1 MSPVDLL
8 VDGLYAAFAHVVE
21 ALAIGIPAF
30 LIAGR
35 LLAEWLRSWRLMWTW
50 ATPAV
55 PLGLLVAKSDLGAGL
70 LVAGVGARA
79 WRLGHRWHRDD
90 LRHGA
95 DLAEEARSR
104 LGILNFVSRHLPA
117 SAVMEGG
124 DGWLR
129 GTQLVVGRDERDR
142 EVCVPFGRESGLHT
156 LIVGATGSGKTVTE
170 TWIVCRLI
178 EAGHGAVV
186 LDPKGDRLLHDELE
200 RQAAVSGKRF
210 LEWTPEGPLAY
221 NPYASGTHTE
231 IADKALAGEQF
242 TEPHYLRQA
251 QRYLGHAVRAMHAAG
266 VPVTPGS
273 LMAQLDPKRLDVTAR
288 SLPEEHANELQGY
301 LDSLGDRQRREL
313 SGVRDRLSILA
324 ESDIRSR
331 LEPVAGVP
339 GIDLHQAVAEQAVVY
354 FRLDADRRV
363 LLSSMLAS
371 AIVLDLVALVATR
384 QRDPI
389 PTAVVIDEFSAIARD
404 TVARLFSRGRSAG
417 VSLVLATQELADIRR
432 AGDGL
437 LEQVQGN
444 LSTLIAHRQV
454 VPGSADLIAAIAGTR
469 PVWTASQQTGRTRF
483 GAPSTTAKGTRR
495 REREHIVQPSRI
507 SELQTGWAAVVTPGG
522 SPPAIARIGRGDVSR
537 VG

>member
-1 MSPVDLL
+1 MSPLDLL
-8 VDGLYAAFAHVVE
+8 LNALFAALAHIVE
-21 ALAIGIPAF
+21 ALAIGIPAI
-30 LIAGR
+30 LVAGR
-35 LLAEWLRSWRLMWTW
+35 LLAEWLRSRRLMWTW

-55 PLGLLVAKSDLGAGL
+55 PLGLLIAKSDLGAGL
-70 LVAGVGARA
+70 LIAGVGARA
-79 WRLGHRWHRDD
+79 WRLGHRWHSDD
-90 LRHGA
+90 LHHGA

-104 LGILNFVSRHLPA
+104 LGIATAVSRLLPA
-117 SAVMEGG
+117 GG
-124 DGWLR
+124 VTESGGGWLR
-129 GTQLVVGRDERDR
+129 GARLLIGREQRGR
-142 EVCVPFGRESGLHT
+142 EVCIPFGRESGLHT
-156 LIVGATGSGKTVTE
+156 LIVGATGSGKTVTT

-200 RQAAVSGKRF
+200 RQAGAAGKRF

-221 NPYASGTHTE
+221 NPYAGGTHTE

-251 QRYLGHAVRAMHAAG
+251 QRYLGHTVRAMHAAEM
-266 VPVTPGS
+266 PVTPGS
-273 LMAQLDPKRLDVTAR
+273 LMAQLDPRRLDVTAR
-288 SLPEEHANELQGY
+288 SLPEEHANELQDY

-324 ESDIRSR
+324 ESDIRSW
-331 LEPVAGVP
+331 LEPGGGVS
-339 GIDLHQAVAEQAVVY
+339 GIDLHEAVAEQAVVY

-371 AIVLDLVALVATR
+371 AIVLDLVSFVATR
-384 QRDPI
+384 QQNPV

-404 TVARLFSRGRSAG
+404 IVARLFSRGRSAG
-417 VSLVLATQELADIRR
+417 FSLVLATQELADLRR

-454 VPGSADLIAAIAGTR
+454 VPASAELIAAIAGTR
-469 PVWTASQQTGRTRF
+469 PVWSASHQTGRTPF
-483 GAPSTTAKGTRR
+483 GAPTATAKGSRR
-495 REREHIVQPSRI
+495 RDREPIIQPSRI
-507 SELQTGWAAVVTPGG
+507 SELRTGWAVIVTPGG
-522 SPPAIARIGRGDVSR
+522 RSPAVAKIVRGDVSR
-537 VG
+537 VE